1 MNAVWP
7 TALNCVPIL
16 LVALFVFVWFFLKM
30 ATAAEADRNSSV
42 RRLPLR
48 RPSFLSLYCFFNPLL
63 CFHRDPEW
71 GGRRTSTMILYIRI
85 YYR

>member
-7 TALNCVPIL
+7 TALNCVTTSTPIL

-48 RPSFLSLYCFFNPLL
+48 RPSFLSLFQHTASL
-63 CFHRDPEW
+63 
-71 GGRRTSTMILYIRI
+71 ILSSAFTATRNGAEDAHQP
-85 YYR
+85 